1 MLFEMAELMAIYI
14 EKVTLRITDAFLSY
28 TGNSTETSLF

>member
-14 EKVTLRITDAFLSY
+14 EKVRLRITDAFLWN